1 MAKQNAGIL
10 KQNPSAVSTTK
21 SSRSGL
27 NKSHSKS
34 RGMNRN
40 KSHSKKFLHSNLSD
54 FNQTAYSNTK
64 RSFRDPNRRK
74 DCCSSDR
81 EKLKD
86 VQASLPFQ
94 NLGGPPAVKQYKKSK
109 SSSKLSSVPAA
120 TRIYRKSKDN
130 SQIYMSQR
138 KVNQSKSPQR
148 SSRAQSRGRGNN
160 ETRQTSHSE
169 DGRSDLRT
177 FEGRERSA
185 RKEQAPIIINKDE

>member
-1 MAKQNAGIL
+1 LYSWGSNEYGQLGHGDYKQRATPERIDSLDGKRVSQIALGHEFVLALGLTMAQNEYEKMAKQNAGIL

-27 NKSHSKS
+27 NKSNSKS

-74 DCCSSDR
+74 DCCSGDR

-86 VQASLPFQ
+86 VQAPLPFQ

-120 TRIYRKSKDN
+120 TRIYRKSKET
-130 SQIYMSQR
+130 SQIYMS
-138 KVNQSKSPQR
+138 
-148 SSRAQSRGRGNN
+148 
-160 ETRQTSHSE
+160 
-169 DGRSDLRT
+169 
-177 FEGRERSA
+177 
-185 RKEQAPIIINKDE
+185 